1 MTTKNFNAKKV
12 LMSTIAAVV
21 FSFAFTT
28 SAMAEVSAPT
38 KSNVGVRVKTEQ
50 KSNVGIRVKTEQKSN
65 VGIRVKTEQNKYEE
79 FLNQILGIRVKVRVK

>member
-21 FSFAFTT
+21 FSFVFTT
-28 SAMAEVSAPT
+28 SAMAEVSAST

-50 KSNVGIRVKTEQKSN
+50 KRNVGIRVKTSTLYQKHAGSGTLCN
-65 VGIRVKTEQNKYEE
+65 YTSLAPCIC
-79 FLNQILGIRVKVRVK
+79 

>member
-38 KSNVGVRVKTEQ
+38 KGNVGVRVKTEQ
-50 KSNVGIRVKTEQKSN
+50 KGNVGV
-65 VGIRVKTEQNKYEE
+65 RVKTEQNKFEE
-79 FLNQILGIRVKVRVK
+79 FLYQTLGIRVKVRVK

>member
-21 FSFAFTT
+21 FSFVFTT

-38 KSNVGVRVKTEQ
+38 KR
-50 KSNVGIRVKTEQKSN
+50 NVGIRVKTEQKRN
-65 VGIRVKTEQNKYEE
+65 VGIRVKTEQNKFEE
-79 FLNQILGIRVKVRVK
+79 FIYQILGVRVKVRVK